1 MASMSTP
8 ISKIPVNQNVPIQV
22 ESHEDDPEVQAVL
35 QEVQQPT
42 LPVKVQAYAPPPQM
56 MNPQQM
62 YQLSHQ
68 TMPLQTGATPFIQT
82 DIAKRAIAAAMI
94 ATIIFYPQ
102 TLQMV
107 YDKVPALGKFSS
119 YDSVI
124 RTALLAVVLYILMWK
139 LDL

>member
-68 TMPLQTGATPFIQT
+68 KCPFCACLNLT
-82 DIAKRAIAAAMI
+82 FGVSSAI
-94 ATIIFYPQ
+94 
-102 TLQMV
+102 
-107 YDKVPALGKFSS
+107 
-119 YDSVI
+119 
-124 RTALLAVVLYILMWK
+124 LLV
-139 LDL
+139 

>member
-8 ISKIPVNQNVPIQV
+8 ISKIPLNQNVPIQA

-35 QEVQQPT
+35 QEVQQPI

-56 MNPQQM
+56 INPQQI
-62 YQLSHQ
+62 YQMSQ
-68 TMPLQTGATPFIQT
+68 SIPLHNGATSFIQT
-82 DIAKRAIAAAMI
+82 DIAKRAMVAAII

-107 YDKVPALGKFSS
+107 YEKIPVLGKFSS

-124 RTALLAVVLYILMWK
+124 RTALLALVLYILMWK
-139 LDL
+139 LNL

>member
-8 ISKIPVNQNVPIQV
+8 ISKIPVNQNVPIQA

-56 MNPQQM
+56 MSPHQI
-62 YQLSHQ
+62 YQAAPF
-68 TMPLQTGATPFIQT
+68 MPPHHNDTLPFIQT
-82 DIAKRAIAAAMI
+82 DIAKRAIAAAII

-124 RTALLAVVLYILMWK
+124 RTVLLAVVLYILMWK
-139 LDL
+139 LNI

>member
-8 ISKIPVNQNVPIQV
+8 ISKIPLNQNIPIQA

-42 LPVKVQAYAPPPQM
+42 LPVKVQAYAPPSM
-56 MNPQQM
+56 VINPQQM
-62 YQLSHQ
+62 YHSPSLPIQDTTSS
-68 TMPLQTGATPFIQT
+68 FIQT
-82 DIAKRAIAAAMI
+82 DIAKRAIAAAII

-102 TLQMV
+102 TLQML
-107 YDKVPALGKFSS
+107 YEKVPVLGKFSS

-124 RTALLAVVLYILMWK
+124 RTALLAVVLYVLMWK
-139 LDL
+139 LNL